1 VAQTEDRERPA
12 SSTSSHNQYSHVRP
26 DAPVPPTPQSGP
38 ISTIP
43 TPYPVVF
50 SPPYPHRPDQLR
62 SIHHYSQP
70 LPARRTYFPG
80 GPRIFPPSLPSTAM
94 SSPFATPINPFLPPV
109 RPTSTVVSSPSHHP
123 IPLPIRRR
131 PGTLSK
137 PKVRKGHPP
146 PRVASTLPPSSDT
159 VDDVSND
166 EEDEGDLTEGRVQPS
181 IATGEEDEESDVW
194 INEDKDDRL
203 DVEYH
208 PSHISSVAKRR
219 RRFQEKWE
227 ELVGLVSGIWMPASD
242 RCSSVTDWLLML

>member
-1 VAQTEDRERPA
+1 M
-12 SSTSSHNQYSHVRP
+12 
-26 DAPVPPTPQSGP
+26 
-38 ISTIP
+38 
-43 TPYPVVF
+43 
-50 SPPYPHRPDQLR
+50 
-62 SIHHYSQP
+62 HHYSQP

-131 PGTLSK
+131 PRTLSK
-137 PKVRKGHPP
+137 LKVRKGHPP

-227 ELVGLVSGIWMPASD
+227 ELVGLFKILDRDTDATMLLFAAQHDISPPNTQVLASRAIRRTPALMASAIKHALHFLTYRQVADVSS
-242 RCSSVTDWLLML
+242 